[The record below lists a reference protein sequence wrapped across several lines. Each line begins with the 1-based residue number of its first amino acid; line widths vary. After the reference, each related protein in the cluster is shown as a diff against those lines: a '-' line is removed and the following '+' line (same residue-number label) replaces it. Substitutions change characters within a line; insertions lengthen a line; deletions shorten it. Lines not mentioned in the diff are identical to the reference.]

1 MGVLNSFDSIY
12 RFLYETLS
20 DIKAVFCCCFGVFFF
35 GGDGEGGGK
44 EEGWWW

>member
-20 DIKAVFCCCFGVFFF
+20 DIKAVFVVVVIVVVF